1 MLLLSINSV
10 GRILATG
17 LLALALACSESESR
31 TPSGASLEA
40 DWTGMDT
47 GRIAA
52 PAVAE
57 WCDTL
62 RVLEI
67 RATQGDSGIAL
78 VLYPSAALV
87 SGSFPLRPPERADS
101 VRPGAAVALRWFGET
116 MIEGFR
122 GDSGAVEL
130 DRSPAG
136 TMSGRFTAVM
146 LSTTDT
152 GRLALRGSFR
162 ALSIKSSARGCLARP
177 ARPARPAAD
186 TGVD

>member
-1 MLLLSINSV
+1 MPSSQT
-10 GRILATG
+10 LAIG
-17 LLALALACSESESR
+17 LLAGALACAQSEPR
-31 TPSGASLEA
+31 TARGASLEA
-40 DWTGMDT
+40 DWTGRDT

-78 VLYPSAALV
+78 AFYPSGALV
-87 SGSFPLRPPERADS
+87 SGSYPLRPPERADS

-116 MIEGFR
+116 MIRGFR

-136 TMSGRFTAVM
+136 ALSGRFTASM

-152 GRLALRGSFR
+152 GRLVLRGSFR
-162 ALSIKSSARGCLARP
+162 ALSVKSGTRGCT